1 MKSPHILFISRRYP
15 PSVGGLERFAY
26 DVSHALEK
34 KISMERVVWRGKS
47 RLSAVLVQPWLF
59 VAAFSQLLQQRDIG
73 IIHSQDAVTAPITWL
88 LAKLFHKPW
97 LTMVH
102 GLDLTYKNAFYQT
115 VVLWFVRRADTV
127 VAISH
132 NTRDEALKRGVSP
145 ENITI
150 ITPGINDQLS
160 TQPGTKADLLGS
172 IGLSALADKQIMLTV
187 GRLIKRKGVLWF
199 VENVLPGIY
208 KQNPNVR
215 YVIAG
220 EGADK
225 RAIEVAIQ
233 SHKLGDIVHLVGQVD
248 DRTKAVLYRVSDI
261 FVMPNIPVDDDL
273 EGFGIVA
280 LEAAMAGLPV
290 VASRLEGIRDAL
302 SDQENGW
309 LVAPHD
315 ANDYQ
320 QTISTLLAS
329 APRRQRFGA
338 RARAYTL
345 AHYGWEGIAEKFIQ
359 LYGELR
365 LIKKPSRN
373 LKLIASIAI
382 LIVTLAVFLLY
393 VRHNPKVVTELLRVS
408 PLELL
413 KLIFLYALVVAS
425 QLAVLYF
432 SLVFYGKKISPGDNF
447 LISSYSSLTN
457 FFGPTQA
464 GSGVRALYLKA
475 KMNVSIKDFIFVTL
489 IYYGCYAA
497 LSIVMLLAGAGRIWL
512 SILALVVV
520 TIFSAGVINWYK
532 KSRQLKQQK
541 INLAACLGI
550 LAATV
555 MQVAVQSTIYFIEIV
570 RFNPHTTF
578 QQAISYTG
586 AANFSLFVSITP
598 GAIGIREAFLLFSE
612 RLHHVSSS
620 VIVSAG
626 VLDRAVYIVF
636 LALLFVAVV
645 ALHGRR
651 KLQEFRA
658 PKK

>member
-1 MKSPHILFISRRYP
+1 MKSPHIIFISRRYP
-15 PSVGGLERFAY
+15 PSVGGLERLAY

-34 KISMERVVWRGKS
+34 RIKLQRVVWRGKS

-59 VAAFSQLLQQRDIG
+59 VMALWQLLRHNDISV
-73 IIHSQDAVTAPITWL
+73 IHSQDAVTAPPAWL

-102 GLDLTYKNAFYQT
+102 GLDLTYKNAFYQI
-115 VVLWFVRRADTV
+115 VVLWFVRRADKV

-132 NTRDEALKRGVSP
+132 NTRDEALKRGILP
-145 ENITI
+145 ENIII
-150 ITPGINDQLS
+150 ITPGINDQIS
-160 TQPGTKADLLGS
+160 TQSGTKADLLGS
-172 IGLSALADKQIMLTV
+172 IGLSALADKQVVLTV

-199 VENVLPGIY
+199 VENVLPALY
-208 KQNPNVR
+208 KQHPNLC
-215 YVIAG
+215 YVIVG
-220 EGADK
+220 EGPDK
-225 RAIEVAIQ
+225 RAIEAAIQ
-233 SHKLGDIVHLVGQVD
+233 VHKLGDIVHLVGRVD

-290 VASRLEGIRDAL
+290 VASRLEGICDAL

-309 LVAPHD
+309 LMAPYD
-315 ANDYQ
+315 ANDYHQ
-320 QTISTLLAS
+320 AISTLLAS

-338 RARAYTL
+338 RARTYTL
-345 AHYGWEGIAEKFIQ
+345 AHYGWEGIADKFIQ
-359 LYGELR
+359 LYGGLR

-382 LIVTLAVFLLY
+382 LILTLATFLLY
-393 VRHNPKVVTELLRVS
+393 VRHNPKVITELLQVN

-413 KLIFLYALVVAS
+413 KLIFLYALVVTS

-432 SLVFYGKKISPGDNF
+432 SLVFYGKKISLGDNF

-475 KMNVSIKDFIFVTL
+475 KMNIRIKDFIFVTL
-489 IYYGCYAA
+489 IYYACYAA
-497 LSIVMLLAGAGRIWL
+497 VSIVMLLAGAGRLWQ
-512 SILALVVV
+512 SVVALVAVV
-520 TIFSAGVINWYK
+520 LFSAAVVRWYK
-532 KSRQLKQQK
+532 KSRQLHQQK
-541 INLAACLGI
+541 LHLAACFGI
-550 LAATV
+550 LAATL
-555 MQVAVQSTIYFIEIV
+555 MQVAAQSIIYFIEV
-570 RFNPHTTF
+570 TRFAPHVTLP
-578 QQAISYTG
+578 QAISYTG

-636 LALLFVAVV
+636 LGLLFVSVI

-651 KLQEFRA
+651 KLQAFRSG
-658 PKK
+658 K